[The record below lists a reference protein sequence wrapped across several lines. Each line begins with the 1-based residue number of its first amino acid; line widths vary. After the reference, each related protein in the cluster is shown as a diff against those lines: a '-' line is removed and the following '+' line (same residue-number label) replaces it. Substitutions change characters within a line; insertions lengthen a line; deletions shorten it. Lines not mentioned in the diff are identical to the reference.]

1 MYADSERIDAWMF
14 MKLHRLQFAPLV
26 NTPGVWPVV
35 MWAFMLIGLITSL
48 TGLMLAFD
56 YVRRLLRRRG
66 KKKH

>member
-1 MYADSERIDAWMF
+1 MDVHE
-14 MKLHRLQFAPLV
+14 APPPAVRSLGEY
-26 NTPGVWPVV
+26 PRGMAVV

>member
-1 MYADSERIDAWMF
+1 MA
-14 MKLHRLQFAPLV
+14 
-26 NTPGVWPVV
+26 VV